1 MNVKE
6 NCQISQEALQERK
19 TKFVGKRTVSE
30 NSSPRSL
37 LNTMWRLLSQHLGL
51 RGCQEH
57 NTMNVEDLVLNKDN
71 NSNGS
76 VTFAVGPTKTRQGSL
91 RVQPRS
97 VIPKM
102 FENGES
108 RCPVTLFKSYLSWRP
123 EDLKLSGPFYLACID
138 NPTKT
143 DVWYKKSRMGKRTYN
158 QQIMKSMKENS
169 LLLEMCPDKRL
180 SNHSVRKMVVRKLK
194 AKGVP
199 KSDKITI
206 NGHRQERENVEAY
219 DSENEDEQR
228 KLSDMIDGK
237 EIHFNQTTSRV
248 PL

>member
-1 MNVKE
+1 M
-6 NCQISQEALQERK
+6 
-19 TKFVGKRTVSE
+19 
-30 NSSPRSL
+30 
-37 LNTMWRLLSQHLGL
+37 
-51 RGCQEH
+51 
-57 NTMNVEDLVLNKDN
+57 LNKDN

-76 VTFAVGPTKTRQGSL
+76 VTFAEGPTKTRQGSL

-169 LLLEMCPDKRL
+169 LLQEMCPEKRL
-180 SNHSVRKMVVRKLK
+180 SNHSVWKTVVRKLK

-199 KSDKITI
+199 KSNKIII

-228 KLSDMIDGK
+228 KLSNMIDAK
-237 EIHFNQTTSRV
+237 KSTLTRQPVEFPFSHVYNFHNYNVVINQGQANASSSLPSSRDVVRNHV
-248 PL
+248 PCQLKC